1 MVEGEEE
8 VSRMEKYEEKGDY
21 TSASSVVPL
30 IIALLIVLPIL
41 YLAWQ
46 DVLAKAGVSALT
58 KIIAAVIV
66 FYLVSIAIKINA
78 QWEQAV
84 ILRLGRYTRT
94 AGPGLFLII
103 PLVEVAIRRDM
114 RIRTTTFVAEEA
126 LTKDNVPVNVDAV
139 LFWEIQDAK
148 KSAIAIQDYLNSITR
163 AAMTTMRDVI
173 GQSELAKLL
182 SDRMSLDRIMQA
194 LIDKKAVKWGLN
206 VDSVEIR
213 EVRIPGPLQDVMSR
227 QAQAER
233 ERLARITLADSEI
246 QIAKKFSEAAK
257 EYERDPNAMRL
268 RAMNMLYESVKERG
282 TYIIVPS
289 DVVNTMGFSGALAT
303 TALAEASKKKKKEE
317 KD

>member
-1 MVEGEEE
+1 M
-8 VSRMEKYEEKGDY
+8 
-21 TSASSVVPL
+21 
-30 IIALLIVLPIL
+30 
-41 YLAWQ
+41 
-46 DVLAKAGVSALT
+46 
-58 KIIAAVIV
+58 
-66 FYLVSIAIKINA
+66 
-78 QWEQAV
+78 
-84 ILRLGRYTRT
+84 
-94 AGPGLFLII
+94 
-103 PLVEVAIRRDM
+103 AIRRDM

-182 SDRMSLDRIMQA
+182 SDRMSLDKIMQA

-303 TALAEASKKKKKEE
+303 TALAEASKKKKVNEE
-317 KD
+317 KT

>member
-1 MVEGEEE
+1 MEGEMNRSEA
-8 VSRMEKYEEKGDY
+8 YEDARDY
-21 TSASSVVPL
+21 TSASSVVPF
-30 IIALLIVLPIL
+30 IIALLVVLPIL
-41 YLAWQ
+41 YLVWLDIVAQ
-46 DVLAKAGVSALT
+46 AGFSALT
-58 KIIAAVIV
+58 KLIV
-66 FYLVSIAIKINA
+66 ALIVYYLVSIAIKINA

-103 PLVEVAIRRDM
+103 PLVEVTIRRDM

-139 LFWEIQDAK
+139 LFWEVQDAK

-246 QIAKKFSEAAK
+246 QIAHKFSQAAK
-257 EYERDPNAMRL
+257 EYERDPNAMKL

-289 DVVNTMGFSGALAT
+289 DIVNSMGFSGALAV
-303 TALAEASKKKKKEE
+303 TALDQAIKKNKKKEE
-317 KD
+317 K

>member
-1 MVEGEEE
+1 MTEELNMNRGEA
-8 VSRMEKYEEKGDY
+8 YEDARDY
-21 TSASSVVPL
+21 TSASSMVPF
-30 IIALLIVLPIL
+30 IIALLIVIPIL
-41 YLAWQ
+41 YLAWL
-46 DVLAKAGVSALT
+46 DVLVLATISALV
-58 KIIAAVIV
+58 KLVAAAIV
-66 FYLVSIAIKINA
+66 YYLVSAGIKINA

-94 AGPGLFLII
+94 AGPGPFLII
-103 PLVEVAIRRDM
+103 PIVEMAIMRDM

-139 LFWEIQDAK
+139 LFWEVQDAK

-182 SDRMSLDRIMQA
+182 SDRMSLDKIMQA

>member
-1 MVEGEEE
+1 
-8 VSRMEKYEEKGDY
+8 
-21 TSASSVVPL
+21 
-30 IIALLIVLPIL
+30 
-41 YLAWQ
+41 
-46 DVLAKAGVSALT
+46 
-58 KIIAAVIV
+58 
-66 FYLVSIAIKINA
+66 
-78 QWEQAV
+78 
-84 ILRLGRYTRT
+84 
-94 AGPGLFLII
+94 
-103 PLVEVAIRRDM
+103 
-114 RIRTTTFVAEEA
+114 
-126 LTKDNVPVNVDAV
+126 
-139 LFWEIQDAK
+139 
-148 KSAIAIQDYLNSITR
+148 
-163 AAMTTMRDVI
+163 
-173 GQSELAKLL
+173 
-182 SDRMSLDRIMQA
+182 MSLDRIMQA

>member
-1 MVEGEEE
+1 MTEELATSE
-8 VSRMEKYEEKGDY
+8 RYEDARDY
-21 TSASSVVPL
+21 TSATSMVPY
-30 IIALLIVLPIL
+30 IIALLVVLPIL
-41 YLAWQ
+41 YLAWL
-46 DVLAKAGVSALT
+46 DALALAGFSALV
-58 KIIAAVIV
+58 KLVAAAIV
-66 FYLVSIAIKINA
+66 YYLVSAAIKINA

-94 AGPGLFLII
+94 AGPGPFLII
-103 PLVEVAIRRDM
+103 PIVEMAIMRDM

-139 LFWEIQDAK
+139 LFWEVQDAK
-148 KSAIAIQDYLNSITR
+148 KSAIAIQDYLNSIIR

-182 SDRMSLDRIMQA
+182 SDRTSLDKILQTQ
-194 LIDKKAVKWGLN
+194 IDKKAVKWGLN

-213 EVRIPGPLQDVMSR
+213 EVRIPGPLQDAMSR

-246 QIAKKFSEAAK
+246 QIAKKFSDAAK
-257 EYERDPNAMRL
+257 QYEKDPNAMKL
-268 RAMNMLYESVKERG
+268 RAMNMLYESVKEKG
-282 TYIIVPS
+282 TYIIIPS

-303 TALAEASKKKKKEE
+303 TALAEATKKKKE
-317 KD
+317 K

>member
-1 MVEGEEE
+1 MEGEMNRSEA
-8 VSRMEKYEEKGDY
+8 YEDARDY
-21 TSASSVVPL
+21 TSASSMVPF
-30 IIALLIVLPIL
+30 IIALLIVIPIL
-41 YLAWQ
+41 YLAWL
-46 DVLAKAGVSALT
+46 DVLALATISALV
-58 KIIAAVIV
+58 KLVAAAIV
-66 FYLVSIAIKINA
+66 YYLVSAGIKINA

-103 PLVEVAIRRDM
+103 PLVEVTIRRDM

-139 LFWEIQDAK
+139 LFWEVQDAK

-182 SDRMSLDRIMQA
+182 SDRMSLDKIMQA

-246 QIAKKFSEAAK
+246 QIAHKFSQAAK
-257 EYERDPNAMRL
+257 EYERDPNAMKL

-289 DVVNTMGFSGALAT
+289 DIVNSMGFSGALAV
-303 TALAEASKKKKKEE
+303 TALDQAIKKNKKKEE
-317 KD
+317 K

>member
-1 MVEGEEE
+1 MTEELNMNRGEA
-8 VSRMEKYEEKGDY
+8 YEDARDY
-21 TSASSVVPL
+21 TSASSMVPF
-30 IIALLIVLPIL
+30 IIALLIVIPIL
-41 YLAWQ
+41 YLAWL
-46 DVLAKAGVSALT
+46 DVLVLATISALV
-58 KIIAAVIV
+58 KLVAAAIV
-66 FYLVSIAIKINA
+66 YYLVSAGIKINA

-94 AGPGLFLII
+94 AGPGPFLII
-103 PLVEVAIRRDM
+103 PIVEMAIMRDM

-139 LFWEIQDAK
+139 LFWEVQDAK

-182 SDRMSLDRIMQA
+182 SDRMSLDKIMQA

-246 QIAKKFSEAAK
+246 QIAHKFSQAAK
-257 EYERDPNAMRL
+257 EYERDPNAMKL

-289 DVVNTMGFSGALAT
+289 DIVNSMGFSGALAV
-303 TALAEASKKKKKEE
+303 TALDQAIKKNKKKEE
-317 KD
+317 K

>member
-1 MVEGEEE
+1 MTEELTTSE
-8 VSRMEKYEEKGDY
+8 RYENAGDY
-21 TSASSVVPL
+21 TSASSMVPY
-30 IIALLIVLPIL
+30 IIALLVVIPIL
-41 YLAWQ
+41 YLAWL
-46 DVLAKAGVSALT
+46 DLLALASFSALV
-58 KIIAAVIV
+58 KLVAAAIV
-66 FYLVSIAIKINA
+66 FYLLSAGIKINA

-94 AGPGLFLII
+94 AGPGPFLIVPI
-103 PLVEVAIRRDM
+103 VEVAIMRDM

-139 LFWEIQDAK
+139 LFWEVQDAK
-148 KSAIAIQDYLNSITR
+148 KSAIAIQDYLNSIIR

-182 SDRMSLDRIMQA
+182 SDRVSLDKILQTQ
-194 LIDKKAVKWGLN
+194 IDKKAVKWGLN

-213 EVRIPGPLQDVMSR
+213 EVRIPGPLQDAMSR

-246 QIAKKFSEAAK
+246 QIAKKFSDAAK
-257 EYERDPNAMRL
+257 QYEKDPNAMKL

-289 DVVNTMGFSGALAT
+289 DVVNSMGYSGALAV
-303 TALAEASKKKKKEE
+303 TALDQSIKKKKKED
-317 KD
+317 K